1 MEFLDNHRAA
11 AQDCLEPGKRLEA
24 EAAVY
29 LCANLDALYYDL
41 LQYHLRRG
49 GEGPAVPPSHKYFP
63 AVAAKHPGEQAG
75 CLASRTA
82 LNRCEAASCL
92 CPALFY

>member
-1 MEFLDNHRAA
+1 MEFLDSHHAA
-11 AQDCLEPGKRLEA
+11 AQECLEPGKRLKP

-49 GEGPAVPPSHKYFP
+49 REGPPVPPPHEYFP
-63 AVAAKHPGEQAG
+63 AVAAQHPGEQA
-75 CLASRTA
+75 A
-82 LNRCEAASCL
+82 LSLNSEQSFRV
-92 CPALFY
+92 